1 MLAILL
7 ASLVGVASAAFG
19 PASLYN
25 SLSTQTLNLNGY
37 VIQPY
42 LQVSNGNV
50 SYGQFNDYVATNGV
64 YTYQYY
70 TGGSSVGCASA
81 RSMKLYIDCGSTT
94 SLGPVSEPM
103 PCSYQSVL
111 TVPQACGISF
121 DVGSEFASPSPAPK
135 NATVAAATSSSAD
148 GYIGMILG
156 AVGVSGVGVVI
167 AIQVY
172 NSMKNKGGLKAL
184 FTAHSATI
192 DKVLDKVP
200 VSDSVKKS
208 LKDVAS
214 KQVEKLDSVVDEKLK
229 TTRQKIA
236 KLEGRKEEIEV
247 DVVPSRSQ
255 SPVAQKTQKFSQIRR
270 SSIDLDIAPAS
281 KVTSPVTEAPKQVVV
296 RALSPHP
303 IPIIPE
309 PEPAREETAKLEIS
323 LNDLE
328 EIKKLLERR
337 NKKFAVAE

>member
-1 MLAILL
+1 M
-7 ASLVGVASAAFG
+7 
-19 PASLYN
+19 
-25 SLSTQTLNLNGY
+25 
-37 VIQPY
+37 
-42 LQVSNGNV
+42 

-70 TGGSSVGCASA
+70 TGGSSAGCASA
-81 RSMKLYIDCGSTT
+81 RTMKLYIDCGSVT
-94 SLGPVSEPM
+94 SLGPVSEPT

-111 TVPQACGISF
+111 VVPQACGISF
-121 DVGSEFASPSPAPK
+121 AVGSEFASPSPSPK
-135 NATVAAATSSSAD
+135 NATAAVATSSSAD

-184 FTAHSATI
+184 FAAHSADI

-208 LKDVAS
+208 MKDLAS

-236 KLEGRKEEIEV
+236 KLEGRKDEIEV
-247 DVVPSRSQ
+247 DVAPSRSQ
-255 SPVAQKTQKFSQIRR
+255 SPIAQKTQKFSQIRR
-270 SSIDLDIAPAS
+270 SSMDLDSAPPS
-281 KVTSPVTEAPKQVVV
+281 KVTSPVVAEAPKQVIVT
-296 RALSPHP
+296 APSPP
-303 IPIIPE
+303 PVLPE